1 MPIPPYS
8 VPIPSQYPCSK
19 QLISCKPSISYK
31 SLALYVGFA
40 GFLNVREAEVWGT
53 DDFPGCPVVGEVEVW
68 GTAVVVTA
76 VKALT
81 VDSTGRTLRVLDST
95 GEGVSVVD
103 CVTDDFG
110 GETAVDLRSCRFWGI
125 VTAVDLCSCRFRG
138 CGSCRYVAADFGS
151 EAAVDLSNCRF

>member
-81 VDSTGRTLRVLDST
+81 VDFRALGVLDST

-103 CVTDDFG
+103 CVTDDF
-110 GETAVDLRSCRFWGI
+110 
-125 VTAVDLCSCRFRG
+125 
-138 CGSCRYVAADFGS
+138 
-151 EAAVDLSNCRF
+151 

>member
-19 QLISCKPSISYK
+19 LLISCKPSISCR

-53 DDFPGCPVVGEVEVW
+53 DDFPGCLVVGEVEVW
-68 GTAVVVTA
+68 GTAVVVIA

-81 VDSTGRTLRVLDST
+81 VDSRASGVLDST
-95 GEGVSVVD
+95 GEGLSVVD
-103 CVTDDFG
+103 CVTDDF
-110 GETAVDLRSCRFWGI
+110 
-125 VTAVDLCSCRFRG
+125 
-138 CGSCRYVAADFGS
+138 
-151 EAAVDLSNCRF
+151 